1 MAPFGLTLAAPLL
14 PSEAGSA
21 RADRGRFPCGPAPL
35 PVSCL
40 SRVIPQARWR
50 GGAPAA
56 AWPAREQAL
65 AGSVGAR
72 QPGAEAVPPR
82 PRGSRSRPAG
92 ELVQCLRRNRT
103 ASTMITMITIAP
115 KLINMGYSSRMRGAQ
130 DGEPGRRGGEPRGA
144 GRRARRVVVARPPS
158 QRQGVV
164 VAVRSGAGGPGRGR
178 AAGVSEGSRAARVSA

>member
-1 MAPFGLTLAAPLL
+1 MAAFGLTEAAPLL

-56 AWPAREQAL
+56 AWPAREQTL

-72 QPGAEAVPPR
+72 QPGAEAGPPR

-130 DGEPGRRGGEPRGA
+130 DGEPGSAGRGASRGGTASPARG
-144 GRRARRVVVARPPS
+144 G
-158 QRQGVV
+158 
-164 VAVRSGAGGPGRGR
+164 GRGR
-178 AAGVSEGSRAARVSA
+178 RPCARALWWRSGPGGRPRSRSRSGRE